1 MLNADLLLN
10 CLAILPNSKLLI
22 SGKLMEYLASGNQ
35 TIVIG
40 PTDGDAAKI
49 MSKVENA
56 FIFEP
61 KDVNNLTSKIKQ
73 LYNLPRKEIKL
84 SSTINNYSR
93 ENTAKELYELLQ
105 SNLLSK

>member
-1 MLNADLLLN
+1 
-10 CLAILPNSKLLI
+10 
-22 SGKLMEYLASGNQ
+22 MEYLASGNH

-61 KDVNNLTSKIKQ
+61 NDVNSLTEKIKE
-73 LYNLPRKEIKL
+73 LYDLPRTEIKL
-84 SSTINNYSR
+84 NSTINNYSR
-93 ENTAKELYELLQ
+93 ENTAIELYELLKT
-105 SNLLSK
+105 NL